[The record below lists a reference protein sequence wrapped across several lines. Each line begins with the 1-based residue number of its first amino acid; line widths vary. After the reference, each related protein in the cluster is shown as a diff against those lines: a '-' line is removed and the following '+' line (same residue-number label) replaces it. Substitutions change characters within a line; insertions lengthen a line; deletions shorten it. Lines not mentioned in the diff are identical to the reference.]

1 MGLSLGMKI
10 DNWPQMLER
19 WKAQQARTK
28 PQLGQRQEPS
38 DATPECGS

>member
-19 WKAQQARTK
+19 WKQQ
-28 PQLGQRQEPS
+28 QQQN
-38 DATPECGS
+38 

>member
-19 WKAQQARTK
+19 WKQQQA
-28 PQLGQRQEPS
+28 Q
-38 DATPECGS
+38 A